1 MHAASRAL
9 RDLRG
14 GVTTARDMGSHGRF
28 GLDIRDAI
36 EAGDVPGPRL
46 TSPGTWLSGVGGHPQ
61 PYCREVSGADEMRRA
76 VEDQLALGADFIK
89 IVVSGGVRGGSR
101 SAMWESQLNEE
112 ELSAAVSVARSAGV
126 PVAAHAHPLAAVRS
140 AVAAGVTSVE
150 HASELDRDVLT
161 AMIARG
167 VFIVPTFAVY
177 EMMRRELAGSDASPD
192 LERLWSVKVECFMI
206 ALASGV
212 AWALGSD
219 SAGMIAIDAFCE
231 ELIVMNR
238 LFDIPAVELLER
250 ATKGN
255 AELLGLTGV
264 GSIEPGTS
272 ADIAVIDADPVRDL
286 EALRRVS
293 ITVSRGEL
301 FEWRR

>member
-1 MHAASRAL
+1 
-9 RDLRG
+9 
-14 GVTTARDMGSHGRF
+14 
-28 GLDIRDAI
+28 
-36 EAGDVPGPRL
+36 
-46 TSPGTWLSGVGGHPQ
+46 
-61 PYCREVSGADEMRRA
+61 
-76 VEDQLALGADFIK
+76 
-89 IVVSGGVRGGSR
+89 
-101 SAMWESQLNEE
+101 
-112 ELSAAVSVARSAGV
+112 
-126 PVAAHAHPLAAVRS
+126 
-140 AVAAGVTSVE
+140 VTSVE

-177 EMMRRELAGSDASPD
+177 ETMRRELAGSDASPD

-231 ELIVMNR
+231 EVIVMNR